1 MNIFYHWHTSSQI
14 FSSIDLFLN
23 CFIKT
28 FFNLVRNFNSGSHRQ
43 TPYKIHFDLETIWS
57 SQVLL
62 CFLLFCLLA
71 TLPEDKM
78 QKFSRSQLFS
88 TSISPWN
95 YNQQQG
101 TQRGKKRIH
110 FYLQSRAHFPSWVSC
125 VSCVMC
131 FNQPPRRSNWDLGT

>member
-14 FSSIDLFLN
+14 FLNIDLFLN

-28 FFNLVRNFNSGSHRQ
+28 FFNLVWNFNSGSHRQ
-43 TPYKIHFDLETIWS
+43 TPYKIHFDLEIMWS

-62 CFLLFCLLA
+62 CFLLFCLLP

-78 QKFSRSQLFS
+78 QKFSSSPLFS

-101 TQRGKKRIH
+101 TQRGKTHPFLPPVSCTFSILSELCFMCH
-110 FYLQSRAHFPSWVSC
+110 VLQSGSQKV
-125 VSCVMC
+125 
-131 FNQPPRRSNWDLGT
+131 